1 MNDTAEGPG
10 KGRDTDAEIGVDMTR
25 TTLLLRCLT
34 TAGLASLLLAASA
47 PAHIPGVGNGLAPTT
62 NAPDLR
68 SVQVLAGDLDDGLPE
83 QARFCFDASVAKV
96 VEGAAGGVFALH
108 AYDAKRAM
116 NAMSASRDT
125 ANDTCAIASFAPGTD
140 VTQATIGAVAPGAV
154 TDLQNRT
161 NTLASEP
168 VAGSAHTAFAGSTTG
183 PDLLGV
189 VVNADEAG
197 HKRASYMFDETL
209 NRAPAAP
216 YEASQFGF
224 YSALD
229 TPISAPAGA
238 VSISGKSATVDFLA
252 TPNLETATRFFINP
266 GAVQDRPQTTS
277 YGGLPV
283 VTASSPDVLSRGP
296 LSVARAEMVS
306 ATPIGA
312 QDVMIVFNVPIQFTP
327 GSAAGFFAI
336 SDAGVSPVAASAV
349 GSGGAPNKV
358 VVTFPA
364 ALADDPGAI
373 VRIYLAPATVTT
385 VGGAATNL
393 AGQAATST
401 PHSVAGFTNGP
412 DLLSV
417 SVNPLTSRVTY
428 TYDENV
434 QDTPPPAAAL
444 MAAAVDGSP
453 ITALGG
459 VVVSGTT
466 VTALFGP
473 SVGSA
478 VMFANTYATV
488 FDKTGVPNP
497 SQSVSTEVQ
506 QAPPPVALP
515 LPPPPPPPP
524 PPPAVVG
531 ARKYQTRVTIHSR
544 GRLYFGTVSSKRDRC
559 RRGRRVLLKRNGLK
573 YSSAISARK
582 GTYKIKRKRRLRGR
596 VYVTV
601 TARGVCRSGKSRKI
615 RG

>member
-1 MNDTAEGPG
+1 M
-10 KGRDTDAEIGVDMTR
+10 
-25 TTLLLRCLT
+25 
-34 TAGLASLLLAASA
+34 
-47 PAHIPGVGNGLAPTT
+47 
-62 NAPDLR
+62 
-68 SVQVLAGDLDDGLPE
+68 
-83 QARFCFDASVAKV
+83 
-96 VEGAAGGVFALH
+96 
-108 AYDAKRAM
+108 
-116 NAMSASRDT
+116 
-125 ANDTCAIASFAPGTD
+125 
-140 VTQATIGAVAPGAV
+140 
-154 TDLQNRT
+154 TDLHSRT

-168 VAGSAHTAFAGSTTG
+168 VAGSAHTSFPGSTTA

-189 VVNADEAG
+189 TVNTDEAG

-209 NRAPAAP
+209 DRTPAAP
-216 YEASQFGF
+216 HDASQFGF
-224 YSALD
+224 YNALD
-229 TPISAPAGA
+229 APISAPAGS

-277 YGGLPV
+277 YGGLPL
-283 VTASSPDVLSRGP
+283 VTASSPDVLSRGAV
-296 LSVARAEMVS
+296 SVARAEMIS

-312 QDVMIVFNVPIQFTP
+312 QDVKIVFNVPIQFTP

-336 SDAGVSPVAASAV
+336 SDAAVSPVAANAV
-349 GSGGAPNKV
+349 GSGGAPNEV
-358 VVTFPA
+358 LVTFPA

-417 SVNPLTSRVTY
+417 SVNTLTSRVTY
-428 TYDENV
+428 TYDESV
-434 QDTPPPAAAL
+434 QDTPPPAAAAL
-444 MAAAVDGSP
+444 TAAAVDGSP

-478 VMFANTYATV
+478 VMFANPYATV

-497 SQSVSTEVQ
+497 AQSVSTEVQ
-506 QAPPPVALP
+506 QAPPPVAV
-515 LPPPPPPPP
+515 PPPPPPPP

-559 RRGRRVLLKRNGLK
+559 RRGRRVLLKRDGLK

-582 GTYKIKRKRRLRGR
+582 GTYRIKRKRRLRGR

-601 TARGVCRSGKSRKI
+601 TRRGVCRSGKSRKI
-615 RG
+615 HG

>member
-1 MNDTAEGPG
+1 
-10 KGRDTDAEIGVDMTR
+10 MTR
-25 TTLLLRCLT
+25 KKGLLRCLA
-34 TAGLASLLLAASA
+34 TAGWASLLLAASA

-62 NAPDLR
+62 NGPDLR
-68 SVQVLAGDLDDGLPE
+68 SVQALAGDLDDGLPE
-83 QARFCFDASVAKV
+83 QARFCFDANVAKV
-96 VEGAAGGVFALH
+96 VEGAAGGVFALQT
-108 AYDAKRAM
+108 YDAKRAM

-125 ANDTCAIASFAPGTD
+125 ANETCAIASFAPGTD

-168 VAGSAHTAFAGSTTG
+168 MAGSAHTALPGSTTA

-197 HKRASYMFDETL
+197 HKRVSYMFDETL

-224 YSALD
+224 YNALD

-238 VSISGKSATVDFLA
+238 VSISGKTATVDFLA

-266 GAVQDRPQTTS
+266 GAVQDRPQTS
-277 YGGLPV
+277 AYGGLPV

-327 GSAAGFFAI
+327 GSAGGFFAI
-336 SDAGVSPVAASAV
+336 SDAAVSPLAASSV

-373 VRIYLAPATVTT
+373 VRIYLAPATVTA

-428 TYDENV
+428 NYDENV
-434 QDTPPPAAAL
+434 QDTPPPPAAAL

-478 VMFANTYATV
+478 VMFANTYGTV

-497 SQSVSTEVQ
+497 PQSVSTEVQ

-515 LPPPPPPPP
+515 PPPPRPPLTG
-524 PPPAVVG
+524 AGAGAG

-573 YSSAISARK
+573 YSTAISARK
-582 GTYKIKRKRRLRGR
+582 GTYKIKRTRRLRGR

-601 TARGVCRSGKSRKI
+601 TARGGVCRSGKSRKI